1 MLKQRVVWASVALML
16 GLAWSSQA
24 NIVIGDFEKDMGLWG
39 QTWENNITLAL
50 SPTGATSGAQSL
62 AVKLNTGGYWSL
74 QWNALTTPK
83 LVAGTKLQ
91 FDLTMIQS
99 EWTGNNWTK
108 VADKLALNSNGKS
121 GWKEYFPKAVD
132 KATGADTAGDW
143 GPWNP
148 DVTKTFSVDISDY
161 DATGATWFQINIS
174 LQQNPA
180 TGNGNFYFDNVQLVG
195 IDGAKVVW
203 VTFHAADDKPSAGA
217 AGAGFTVAPDKAY
230 TDLLAKAGY
239 NVVRFVQTGT
249 PDVNALNAA
258 NLVIAGRSVASGS
271 FQNAA
276 STTWNA
282 AVTAP
287 TIIMNGYLS
296 RKSRLGYYTGSTIP
310 DSTGDIKLKAT
321 DPNHPIFAG
330 IPMTAGDMNNVF
342 AGIVTYPDGKTIAR
356 GISIVTEPINADG
369 KLIATVSAASAATGP
384 AGAAMIAEWKA
395 GAKVTHDGGAGTDT
409 LGGRRLV
416 FLSGSRET
424 SGVNSETAGQYDL
437 AADGTKLFLN
447 AVAYMLTPPAAPV
460 AVPLVNASF
469 EEPNT
474 VKIKGWNGEGVGG
487 TPAVDVPGWA
497 SDGVVADS
505 GVETGFG
512 ATDGKWTAFVK
523 DKDPM
528 VFQVTDYAIKAGD
541 TFTLK
546 FDARNTWQATKMTAI
561 LFYDETG
568 MQIPLASQDFAMTD
582 AMTTCTMTFTVAG
595 PDGIGNKVG
604 IAFANS
610 TGRADASAWMG
621 MDNVRLT
628 VLAK

>member
-1 MLKQRVVWASVALML
+1 MLKQRVLWASVALML

-24 NIVIGDFEKDMGLWG
+24 NIVIGDFETDLSLWG
-39 QTWENNITLAL
+39 QTWENNITLAV
-50 SPTGATSGAQSL
+50 SPTAATSGTQSL
-62 AVKLNTGGYWSL
+62 AVKLNTGGYWAL

-108 VADKLALNSNGKS
+108 VADKIALNSNGKS

-132 KATGADTAGDW
+132 KATGADAAGDW

-161 DATGATWFQINIS
+161 DATGATWFQINIA

-180 TGNGNFYFDNVQLVG
+180 TGNGNFYFDNFQLVG

-203 VTFHAADDKPSAGA
+203 VAFSGSDATPSAGA

-230 TDLLAKAGY
+230 TDLLTKAGY
-239 NVVRFVQTGT
+239 RVSRYVQSGT
-249 PDVNALNAA
+249 PDPNIVNAAD
-258 NLVIAGRSVASGS
+258 LVIVSRSCASGS

-276 STTWNA
+276 ATTWNTTVTSPVIMMSGYA
-282 AVTAP
+282 A
-287 TIIMNGYLS
+287 
-296 RKSRLGYYTGSTIP
+296 RKSRLGFTTGETIP
-310 DSTGDIKLKAT
+310 DTTGDIKLTAT
-321 DPNHPIFAG
+321 DPNHPLFGG
-330 IPMTAGDMNNVF
+330 IPMTNGDMNNVF

-356 GISIVTEPINADG
+356 GISINTDPITAEG
-369 KLIATVSAASAATGP
+369 TVLATVSAASAATGP
-384 AGAAMIAEWKA
+384 AAAMVIGEWKK
-395 GAKVTHDGGAGTDT
+395 GAKLVHGTVTDVLA
-409 LGGRRLV
+409 GRRML
-416 FLSGSRET
+416 FTSGSREAN
-424 SGVNSETAGQYDL
+424 GVNSETAGQYDL

-497 SDGVVADS
+497 SEGVVADS
-505 GVETGFG
+505 GIETGYS

-541 TFTLK
+541 TFALK
-546 FDARNTWQATKMTAI
+546 VDARSTWQATKMTAI

-568 MQIPLASQDFAMTD
+568 MQIPLASQDFALTD
-582 AMTTCTMTFTVAG
+582 AMTTFTMTFTVAG

-621 MDNVRLT
+621 MDNVGLT